1 MDYATLV
8 LNHKYRMGRST
19 AFSAQILQ
27 KNEIYP
33 LEWGGFRAKIGF
45 FQKLEQKHR
54 IHYQDYTGRSV
65 SHG

>member
-1 MDYATLV
+1 ML
-8 LNHKYRMGRST
+8 RSI
-19 AFSAQILQ
+19 AFLAQIFQ
-27 KNEIYP
+27 KIEIYP
-33 LEWGGFRAKIGF
+33 LEWGGFRVKIGF